1 MTPDEKIRVSVTLK
15 NTGSRAGATVVQLYL
30 HDEAAS
36 VIRPVKELKDF
47 RRVKL
52 EAGEARELSFEINE
66 TMLRFYNA
74 SLQHVS
80 EPGAF
85 RAQLGLDS
93 ETVQEAR
100 FELLPRQ

>member
-1 MTPDEKIRVSVTLK
+1 MTPGEKIRVSVTLK
-15 NTGSRAGATVVQLYL
+15 NAGPRAGATVVQLYL

-47 RRVKL
+47 QRVKL
-52 EAGEARELSFEINE
+52 EAGETRELSFEIDE
-66 TMLRFYNA
+66 AMLRFYNA
-74 SLQHVS
+74 SLQQVS

-85 RAQLGLDS
+85 RVQLGLDS
-93 ETVQEAR
+93 ESVQEAR